1 MDHLTRLLLP
11 GAPPDRAG
19 APPEILEVAPGL
31 ALVVSVDTLTQG
43 IHFRKS
49 TDPEDLGHKALAVN
63 LSDLAAMG
71 ADPRA
76 ASLVAT
82 LPEDAPEWAAAFAR
96 GFGALAERFG
106 VRLEAVETGRG
117 PLAVTIQIFGT
128 VPAGNALRRAGAR
141 PGDRVYVTGTLGD
154 AGVALRAL
162 LGELSPPEA
171 ALKALT
177 WRLNRPEPRVR
188 EGVTLRGIANSAID
202 ISDGLAADL
211 GHILEASQAGAT
223 LEAGRLPLS
232 DPVRVAVGEEEA
244 WQAALA
250 SGDDYELCFT
260 VPPER
265 ITALER
271 ACSAMACRVTAIG
284 NIDVSP
290 GLRCRRP
297 DGTLLA
303 ARPGYEHFSE
313 SVMRPRHHGT

>member
-11 GAPPDRAG
+11 KAPHECAR
-19 APPEILEVAPGL
+19 APPEMLEVAPGL
-31 ALVVSVDTLTQG
+31 ELVVSVDTLVQG
-43 IHFRKS
+43 VHFPKR

-71 ADPRA
+71 ADPVA

-82 LPEDAPEWAAAFAR
+82 VPEDAPEWAAAFAG

-106 VRLEAVETGRG
+106 VRLASVATGRG
-117 PLAVTIQIFGT
+117 SLAVTIQVFGT
-128 VPAGNALRRAGAR
+128 VPAGGALRRAGAR
-141 PGDRVYVTGTLGD
+141 PGDHIYVTGTLGN

-171 ALKALT
+171 ALEALA
-177 WRLNRPEPRVR
+177 RHLNRPEPRVR

-232 DPVRVAVGEEEA
+232 DPVRAAVGEEDA

-250 SGDDYELCFT
+250 CGDDYELCFT

-265 ITALER
+265 TGILER
-271 ACSAMACRVTAIG
+271 AWSAVDCRVTAIG
-284 NIDVSP
+284 HIDASP
-290 GLRCRRP
+290 GLRCCRP

-303 ARPGYEHFSE
+303 ARPGYEHFSGPGPQ
-313 SVMRPRHHGT
+313 VHDRGA